1 MAKKGIKVLLRK
13 DIAKFGKAGE
23 IKEVSPGYARNFLL
37 QKGVAILATEGI
49 IAAEK
54 KREEHELKANADSI
68 AAASVL
74 AKTLEAKLIT
84 LRVKAGQKG
93 KLFGSVTKKEIARAI
108 HDQLSAT
115 VTEAMIEL
123 PQPIKTLGKHKVALT
138 LVPKVSASLTLQIV
152 SEKS

>member
-37 QKGVAILATEGI
+37 QEGAAVIATEGI

-54 KREEHELKANADSI
+54 KREEHEQKVNADSI
-68 AAASVL
+68 ATATAL
-74 AKTLEAKLIT
+74 AKKLEGKLVT

-93 KLFGSVTKKEIARAI
+93 KLFGSVTKKEIVRAI
-108 HDQLSAT
+108 NDQLSAS
-115 VTEAMIEL
+115 VNEAMIEMA
-123 PQPIKTLGKHKVALT
+123 QPIKTLGKHTVALT
-138 LVPKVSASLTLQIV
+138 LLPKVSTSLTLQIV